1 MRMHTMQKIIVLSDG
16 ETWDSIEGCKIITL
30 CEEELEKL
38 SMTDKF
44 TNDVRTLGME
54 RTLSSDDTDW
64 EVIARDFWQACENG
78 DCEWVDSLCEAWH
91 YAFIEEDEDES
102 DE

>member
-1 MRMHTMQKIIVLSDG
+1 MPKIIVLSDG
-16 ETWDSIEGCKIITL
+16 ESWDSIDGCMIITL
-30 CEEELEKL
+30 TEWQLEKL

-44 TNDVRTLGME
+44 TNDVKIQEQRTLGM
-54 RTLSSDDTDW
+54 DDTDW
-64 EVIARDFWQACENG
+64 EAIARDFWQACENG

-102 DE
+102 DT